1 MAGRF
6 VGVFRQISTV
16 NRSLARVSGDHGLK
30 NFFSTTARMDF
41 GKYLTYTVKDGIA
54 VVKFDEKDA
63 KVNTLNRGTMAEFQ
77 EVYKEITNN
86 PSVKGMVVISGKAD
100 CFIAGADIN
109 MISDCKNVQEATAL
123 SRNGQDMFN
132 NLENMKIPVVA
143 AINGSCL
150 GGGLETAL
158 ACHYRIAVN
167 SKKTSMGVPEVM
179 LGLLPGA
186 GGTQRLLKLLPFQTA
201 MPMMLTG
208 KAYNAKSGKKIGLV
222 DHVVEPI
229 GVGIKSANENTMEE
243 LEREAILTAKGLA
256 DGTIKK
262 PVRSKKGLNK
272 YIDMFASSR
281 LGNIFWE
288 KGVKDAVMKQTKGK
302 YPAPL
307 RIIEVAKT
315 GAQQGPRAGYE
326 AEAKAFGELA
336 MTPESKALVGLFNG
350 QTALKKNKFGKPE
363 REVKTLGML
372 GAGLMGAGIA
382 QVSIDKGIDVILK
395 DVTTQ
400 GLSRGEDQIIKGLDT
415 KVQRKKIT
423 SFEKDQVLTH
433 LEPTITYE
441 HFSKCDIIVEAVFED
456 LKLKHKVVREVEQK
470 IPEHCIFA
478 SNTSALP
485 ITSIA
490 EASIRPDKFI
500 GMHYF
505 SPVDK
510 MQLLEIITTTK
521 TSQDTA
527 ASAVSVGLKQGKV
540 VIVVKDGPGF
550 YTTRILAPT
559 LSEAVR
565 ALQEGVSP
573 SKLDSLTRGFG
584 WPVGVA
590 TLADEVGIDVA
601 AHVAEDL
608 GKAFGERFGGGNI
621 NVLRDMVTAGFL
633 GRKSGKGVYLYQSKS
648 KKRPENTEAK
658 AILDRYKLDPKPGNT
673 DEDVQYRLASRFIN
687 EAVMC
692 LQEGILANPME
703 GDIGAVFGLGFP
715 PFLGGPFR
723 YIDLHGAKQLVD
735 RMKKYQDWYGVAF
748 KPCQLLLDHAKDPS
762 KKFHTR

>member
-1 MAGRF
+1 MAGRI
-6 VGVFRQISTV
+6 VGVFRQVSRLSNKLKADAGFKRAFSSTNV
-16 NRSLARVSGDHGLK
+16 MNY
-30 NFFSTTARMDF
+30 
-41 GKYLTYTVKDGIA
+41 GKYLNYKVEDGIA

-63 KVNTLNRGTMAEFQ
+63 KVNTLSRGTMDEFK
-77 EVYKEITNN
+77 EVYKEISN
-86 PSVKGMVVISGKAD
+86 SSDVKGIVIISGKPD

-109 MISDCKNVQEATAL
+109 MINACKSAAEATEL
-123 SRNGQDMFN
+123 SKNGQDMFN
-132 NLENMKIPVVA
+132 EIEALKTPVVA
-143 AINGSCL
+143 AIMGTAL

-167 SKKTSMGVPEVM
+167 NKKTSMSCPEVM

-208 KAYNAKSGKKIGLV
+208 KSYDAKRGKKIGLV
-222 DHVVEPI
+222 DMVVEPI
-229 GVGIKSANENTMEE
+229 GVGLKSADENTLQE
-243 LEREAILTAKGLA
+243 LERVAILTAKGLA
-256 DGTIKK
+256 DGTVKK
-262 PVRSKKGLNK
+262 PKREKKGLNK
-272 YIDMFASSR
+272 YIDKFASMKI
-281 LGNIFWE
+281 GDVFWE
-288 KGVKDAVMKQTKGK
+288 TGVKKKVMQQTKGK

-307 RIIEVAKT
+307 KIIEVAKT
-315 GAQQGPRAGYE
+315 GAVEGAEKGYA

-336 MTPESKALVGLFNG
+336 MTSECKALIGLFNG
-350 QTALKKNKFGKPE
+350 QTACKKNRFGKPE

-395 DVTTQ
+395 DVTQ
-400 GLSRGEDQIIKGLDT
+400 AGLARGEDQVTKGLDT
-415 KVQRKKIT
+415 KVKRKKIT
-423 SFEKDQVLTH
+423 SFEKDTILTH
-433 LEPTITYE
+433 LDPTTSYE
-441 HFSKCDIIVEAVFED
+441 HFKKCDIIVEAVFED
-456 LKLKHKVVREVEQK
+456 LKLKHKVVKEVEQK

-485 ITSIA
+485 ITQIA
-490 EASIRPDKFI
+490 EASIRPEKFI

-510 MQLLEIITTTK
+510 MQLLEIITTDK
-521 TSQDTA
+521 TSKDTA
-527 ASAVSVGLKQGKV
+527 ASAVAVGLKQGKV

-565 ALQEGVSP
+565 CLQEGVSP
-573 SKLDSLTRGFG
+573 TKLDSLTREFG

-608 GKAFGERFGGGNI
+608 GKAFGPRFGGGNI
-621 NVLRDMVTAGFL
+621 NVLIDMVNAGYL
-633 GRKSGKGVYLYQSKS
+633 GRKSGKGVYIYEKGSKA
-648 KKRPENTEAK
+648 KPENDQAK
-658 AILDRYKLDPKPGNT
+658 QILEKYRLTPKETVT
-673 DEDVQYRLASRFIN
+673 DEDIQFRLASRFIN

-692 LQEGILANPME
+692 LQEGILENPLE

-723 YIDLHGAKQLVD
+723 YIDLHGARQLVD
-735 RMKKYQDWYGVAF
+735 RMLKFQQWYGDEF
-748 KPCQLLLDHAKDPS
+748 KPCQLLLDHANDSS
-762 KKFHTR
+762 KKFHKN